1 MSEAGS
7 APRVSVIIPICNV
20 EHFLDECLNSVR
32 TQTLKNIEIICLNDG
47 STDGSSAIMHAH
59 AESDSRIVCVDKPN
73 EGYGATCN
81 RGLDMAKGEYVAIV
95 EPDDYLLPGMFEEM
109 LGLNDQLGGR
119 VDVVKTPW
127 YDLAE
132 WDNPETLKIRQ
143 TLLFADLKTSKTPF
157 VLKDAPVML
166 EGHPS
171 IWSALYRR
179 GFLNEEGIRF
189 HPYPGAGWADNPFL
203 IDTLCKAKS
212 IAYLDKPFY
221 CYRIDLPGSTLNH
234 ATDEK
239 VALPFNRW
247 LEMTDMLKQ
256 MGVTD
261 KGIWQAHAV
270 RAFNYVNGAIIDDGW
285 ENPVVQAKT
294 REVFEHIPQ
303 EYVVG
308 CDKIALPK
316 KRFYFEV
323 LGKEAPRLSP
333 LPYVRYM
340 VSRVAQTIRI
350 QGFGSMM
357 ERTVSFIE
365 RKLNRQGIE
374 KEEHR

>member
-1 MSEAGS
+1 M
-7 APRVSVIIPICNV
+7 
-20 EHFLDECLNSVR
+20 
-32 TQTLKNIEIICLNDG
+32 
-47 STDGSSAIMHAH
+47 
-59 AESDSRIVCVDKPN
+59 
-73 EGYGATCN
+73 
-81 RGLDMAKGEYVAIV
+81 
-95 EPDDYLLPGMFEEM
+95 
-109 LGLNDQLGGR
+109 
-119 VDVVKTPW
+119 DVVKTPW
-127 YDLAE
+127 YDVIE
-132 WDNPETLKIRQ
+132 WDDPETLKVRQ
-143 TLLFADLKTSKTPF
+143 NLLFANLKTSKAPF

-261 KGIWQAHAV
+261 KGIWQAHTV
-270 RAFNYVNGAIIDDGW
+270 RAFNYVKGAIADDGW
-285 ENPVVQAKT
+285 DNPVVQAKT
-294 REVFEHIPQ
+294 REVFERIPE
-303 EYVVG
+303 EYVLG
-308 CDKIALPK
+308 CNQASVPEKQ
-316 KRFYFEV
+316 RYFEV
-323 LGKEAPRLSP
+323 LGKPVPKLSP
-333 LPYVRYM
+333 LPHAQYM
-340 VSRVAQTIRI
+340 ASRAGRMLRVQGVGSVA
-350 QGFGSMM
+350 G
-357 ERTVSFIE
+357 RTVSFVG
-365 RKLNRQGIE
+365 RRLKRQGAHGGE
-374 KEEHR
+374 RG